1 MIIIGER
8 INASRKPIREAIIS
22 RDSDRIRQEIQAQD
36 QAGAAYID
44 LNAGTGV
51 GDVEKELDDMK
62 WLIEVALT
70 STEKNLAIDSADP
83 LILKG
88 AAEFIAGRRT
98 WLLNSVKGDP
108 NTMSSLLSLAAE
120 YSVPVIALAM
130 DSQGIPPESRQ
141 RIKVIENILDAATS
155 VGIEQKDIFFDPL
168 VLPISSDIQQGKVT
182 LETLRQIKDLFPYV
196 KTTLGLSNISH
207 GLPQRPKINQ
217 AFVIAAIAHG
227 LDSAICDPMDNDF
240 RRAILLGE
248 LIAGKDRHCRRFT
261 RAIRKDEF

>member
-8 INASRKPIREAIIS
+8 INASRKPIREAIRS

-44 LNAGTGV
+44 LNAGTGE

-98 WLLNSVKGDP
+98 W
-108 NTMSSLLSLAAE
+108 
-120 YSVPVIALAM
+120 
-130 DSQGIPPESRQ
+130 Q
-141 RIKVIENILDAATS
+141 RE
-155 VGIEQKDIFFDPL
+155 
-168 VLPISSDIQQGKVT
+168 
-182 LETLRQIKDLFPYV
+182 DL
-196 KTTLGLSNISH
+196 H
-207 GLPQRPKINQ
+207 ER
-217 AFVIAAIAHG
+217 
-227 LDSAICDPMDNDF
+227 
-240 RRAILLGE
+240 
-248 LIAGKDRHCRRFT
+248 
-261 RAIRKDEF
+261 